1 MFRLCGLAVRFFIF
15 IFFCSF
21 YSMYSGLDL
30 TIFCA
35 NSLNIEKI
43 QFQLME
49 DTNTFSNVRV
59 INAKRLLLLFVTVN
73 PFYVSSVF

>member
-1 MFRLCGLAVRFFIF
+1 
-15 IFFCSF
+15 
-21 YSMYSGLDL
+21 MYSGLDL

-49 DTNTFSNVRV
+49 DTNTFSNDRV
-59 INAKRLLLLFVTVN
+59 LMLKDYYILLFVTVYT
-73 PFYVSSVF
+73 FLH